1 MRRRRKRRKK
11 NNGVIVKEATGP
23 ALGAAVVS
31 LLRNATRRSLLGKE
45 ARATARGRRGGGEGQ
60 VGAAAAG
67 LLPSRVPPPARG
79 FAESALQLWRCHCAS
94 TNVSGGKFYLLF

>member
-1 MRRRRKRRKK
+1 MRRRMKRRKK

-45 ARATARGRRGGGEGQ
+45 ARATARRRFTIEHMNRQ
-60 VGAAAAG
+60 YMD
-67 LLPSRVPPPARG
+67 LYR
-79 FAESALQLWRCHCAS
+79 H
-94 TNVSGGKFYLLF
+94 LLFSAD